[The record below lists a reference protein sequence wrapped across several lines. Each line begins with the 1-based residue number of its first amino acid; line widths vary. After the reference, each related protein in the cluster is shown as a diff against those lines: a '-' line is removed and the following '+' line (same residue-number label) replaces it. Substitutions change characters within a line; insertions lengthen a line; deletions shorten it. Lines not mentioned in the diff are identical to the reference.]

1 MINKSFILILF
12 LVYSIVFGQKQD
24 STAKKIIDSLLQS
37 HWKARAVNLDS
48 LNHHSIIDLKIKH
61 QDSIIFKESQS
72 IRLSEEFPI
81 TPYRLMHFKKEQQWF
96 LYGQNNLIFN
106 QASFSKWNSGGDN
119 NIGIL
124 GKINYTLS
132 YKKHRHIIENNVQ
145 LGYGLVSTLGQTT
158 RKTEDYINISSNY
171 GYDLGKNYYLSAGF
185 QVLTQFAP
193 GYNYAATQNPLFQ
206 DRISRFFAPAYF
218 NLGLGISY
226 NPIENFQ
233 VIFRPVNGKF
243 TFVSDPLLQKKGR
256 YGLERDGQNLRSE
269 LGAMLNVLYRLKIYK
284 DINLV
289 NQLVFFSN
297 YGYHPERV
305 DIAYNGL
312 LSIKFNRL
320 ISTLV
325 SLDLVYDH
333 DQIRNLQIKQTLG
346 VGISYHL
353 GSENRDKLPKKKF
366 VAPFVK

>member
-1 MINKSFILILF
+1 MINKSFILTLF
-12 LVYSIVFGQKQD
+12 LIYTMGFGQKD
-24 STAKKIIDSLLQS
+24 HTTKKLIDSLS
-37 HWKARAVNLDS
+37 HHQWKALAVNLDS
-48 LNHHSIIDLKIKH
+48 LEHTQVIDLNIKRK
-61 QDSIIFKESQS
+61 DSIIFKEAPHPR
-72 IRLSEEFPI
+72 IVEESPI

-96 LYGQNNLIFN
+96 VYGQNNLIFN
-106 QASFSKWNSGGDN
+106 QSSFSQWNAGGEN

-132 YKKHRHIIENNVQ
+132 YKKHKHLIENNIQ
-145 LGYGLVSTLGQTT
+145 LEYGLVSTLGKTT

-193 GYNYAATQNPLFQ
+193 GYNYAVTENPLFK

-218 NLGLGISY
+218 NLGVGISY
-226 NPIENFQ
+226 NPVENFQ

-284 DINLV
+284 DISLV

-297 YGYHPERV
+297 YSHHPERV

-312 LSIKFNRL
+312 LSMKFNRF

-333 DQIRNLQIKQTLG
+333 DQIRKLQLKQTLG